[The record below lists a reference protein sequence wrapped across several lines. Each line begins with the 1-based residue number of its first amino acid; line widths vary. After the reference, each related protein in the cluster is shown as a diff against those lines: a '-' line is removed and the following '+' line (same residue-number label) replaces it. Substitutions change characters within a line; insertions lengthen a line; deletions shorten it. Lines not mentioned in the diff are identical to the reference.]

1 MRISVLSAAWVLAA
15 CLPAAAQSLKPG
27 LWEINHRTGG
37 NAAMDPSLADMHKQ
51 LAAMPPEQRKQ
62 MEAMMGQRG
71 MAMAPGGG
79 GMAVRVCMTQQMA
92 DRNEVPMQ
100 DGCRITSQSR
110 SGNTMKMT
118 FACTDPPSSGD
129 GQFTFASAEA
139 YTSRMTVKT
148 AVAGRTETTT
158 TEAAGKW
165 LGADCG
171 RIRPPMMK

>member
-1 MRISVLSAAWVLAA
+1 MRISALSAALVLAA
-15 CLPAAAQSLKPG
+15 GLPAAAQSLKPG
-27 LWEINHRTGG
+27 LWEINNRTGG
-37 NAAMDPSLADMHKQ
+37 AASMDPALAEMHKQ

-71 MAMAPGGG
+71 MAMTPGAGG
-79 GMAVRVCMTQQMA
+79 GMAVRVCMTQQMV

-110 SGNTMKMT
+110 SGNTMKMA

-129 GQFTFASAEA
+129 GQFTFAGAEA

-158 TEAAGKW
+158 TEATGKW

-171 RIRPPMMK
+171 AVRPSRR